1 MTGHAAL
8 ARANFETGCNC
19 AQAVLCAYPELL
31 PREMAMKLGASLGG
45 GIGRLREVC
54 GAVSGMLMA
63 LGLKYGY
70 ADPKD
75 RAGKTA
81 QYELVRALADEFKK
95 ENGIDLSGDKM
106 AMQRLK
112 EAAEKAK
119 IELSGMTQANVN
131 LPFITADAT
140 GPKHFDMNITRAK
153 FNELTADL
161 VEKTMGPVNQ
171 ALSDAGLSP
180 SDLNK
185 VLLVGGST
193 RMLAV
198 PNPGNDRHCS
208 NVDYN

>member
-31 PREMAMKLGASLGG
+31 PRETAMKLGASLGG

-95 ENGIDLSGDKM
+95 ENGSIICRELLGLDENFKPKPPEARTEGYYKKRPCGELCK
-106 AMQRLK
+106 Q
-112 EAAEKAK
+112 AAE
-119 IELSGMTQANVN
+119 IFEQY
-131 LPFITADAT
+131 
-140 GPKHFDMNITRAK
+140 
-153 FNELTADL
+153 
-161 VEKTMGPVNQ
+161 EKT
-171 ALSDAGLSP
+171 
-180 SDLNK
+180 
-185 VLLVGGST
+185 
-193 RMLAV
+193 R
-198 PNPGNDRHCS
+198 
-208 NVDYN
+208 